1 MKFYGRTKEIDIL
14 RKIRNI
20 SNESAQFTVV
30 TGRRRI
36 GKTELIREAFGDSPE
51 AFGDSPYL
59 YFFVARRTEKELCE
73 SFRSEIE
80 TKLGEF
86 LPGEQVKFRD
96 IFKWVLRTACTR
108 PLTLV
113 IDEFQDLRRCDPAI
127 YSEMQREWDE
137 YHTRAKINLIV
148 CGSVNTLMNRI
159 FRDDKEPL
167 YGRET
172 AFLKIAPFPT
182 ETLKEILA
190 DHTSAATPD
199 DLLALYALTG
209 GIAKYVALLMDHGA
223 TTRDRMIEDM
233 VCEGSLFI
241 EEGKAG
247 LIEEF
252 GKDYGTYFSILSAI
266 ACGRTTRK
274 NIENAVGVGDLGGF
288 LQRLEKDY
296 EIIVRRQPLFGK
308 PMAKNLRYR
317 ILDNFYLFWFRF
329 IAKYSAAVELGAFG
343 QLREII
349 RRDWNVFSGFALERY
364 FHAKLAATGHYTRL
378 GGWWDRR
385 GENEIDLI
393 AENELDRTATFYEV
407 KRNSENIS
415 LPALEAKRDAFL
427 RATGEYAGWSLTGQ
441 GLSLVDM

>member
-36 GKTELIREAFGDSPE
+36 GKTELIREAFGDSSE

-233 VCEGSLFI
+233 VCESSLFI

-266 ACGRTTRK
+266 ARGRTTRK
-274 NIENAVGVGDLGGF
+274 DIENAVGVGDLGGF

>member
-1 MKFYGRTKEIDIL
+1 MKFYGRDKEIDIL
-14 RKIRNI
+14 HKIRNN

-36 GKTELIREAFGDSPE
+36 GKTELIREAFGDC
-51 AFGDSPYL
+51 PYL

-80 TKLGEF
+80 AKLGEF

-182 ETLKEILA
+182 ETLKEILS
-190 DHTSAATPD
+190 DHAPAATPD

-223 TTRDRMIEDM
+223 TSREQMIEDM
-233 VCEGSLFI
+233 ISEGSLFI

-266 ACGRTTRK
+266 ARGRTTRK
-274 NIENAVGVGDLGGF
+274 DIENAVGVGDLGGF

-296 EIIVRRQPLFGK
+296 EIIVRHQPLFGK

-317 ILDNFYLFWFRF
+317 IQDNFYLFWFRF

-349 RRDWNVFSGFALERY
+349 HRDWNAFSGFALERY
-364 FHAKLAATGHYTRL
+364 FRAKLAATGRYTRL

-393 AENELDRTATFYEV
+393 AENELDRTTTFYEV
-407 KRNSENIS
+407 KRNPESIS

-427 RATGEYAGWSLTGQ
+427 RATGEYVGWTLTCQ

>member
-14 RKIRNI
+14 RKIQNN

-36 GKTELIREAFGDSPE
+36 GKTELIREAFGDSP
-51 AFGDSPYL
+51 YL

-80 TKLGEF
+80 AKLSEF
-86 LPGEQVKFRD
+86 LPGEQVKFKE

-127 YSEMQREWDE
+127 FSEIQREWDE

-190 DHTSAATPD
+190 DHASAATPD

-223 TTRDRMIEDM
+223 TTRDQMIEDM
-233 VCEGSLFI
+233 ISEGSLFI

-266 ACGRTTRK
+266 ARGRTTRK
-274 NIENAVGVGDLGGF
+274 DIENAVGVGDLGGF

-296 EIIVRRQPLFGK
+296 EIIVRHQPLFGK

-317 ILDNFYLFWFRF
+317 IQDNFYLFWFRF

-364 FHAKLAATGHYTRL
+364 FHAKLAATGRYTRL

-385 GENEIDLI
+385 GESEIDLI

-407 KRNSENIS
+407 KRNPESIALS
-415 LPALEAKRDAFL
+415 ALEAKRDAFL
-427 RATGEYAGWSLTGQ
+427 RATGEYADWSLAVQ
-441 GLSLVDM
+441 GLSLADM

>member
-14 RKIRNI
+14 LKIRNN

-36 GKTELIREAFGDSPE
+36 GKTELIREAFGDSP
-51 AFGDSPYL
+51 YL

-80 TKLGEF
+80 AKLGEF
-86 LPGEQVKFRD
+86 IPGEQVKFSD

-182 ETLKEILA
+182 ETLKDILA
-190 DHTSAATPD
+190 DHASAATPD

-233 VCEGSLFI
+233 VSEGSLFI

-266 ACGRTTRK
+266 ARGRTTRK
-274 NIENAVGVGDLGGF
+274 DIENAVGVGDLGGF

-296 EIIVRRQPLFGK
+296 EIIVRHQPLFGK

-364 FHAKLAATGHYTRL
+364 FHAKLAATGRYTRL

-407 KRNSENIS
+407 KRNPESIS

-427 RATGEYAGWSLTGQ
+427 RATGEYAGWSLANQ
-441 GLSLVDM
+441 GLSLADM

>member
-36 GKTELIREAFGDSPE
+36 GKTELIRE

-266 ACGRTTRK
+266 ARGRTTRK
-274 NIENAVGVGDLGGF
+274 DIENAVGVGDLGGF

-415 LPALEAKRDAFL
+415 LPALKAKRDAFL

>member
-14 RKIRNI
+14 RKIRNN

-36 GKTELIREAFGDSPE
+36 GKTELIREAFGDSP
-51 AFGDSPYL
+51 YL

-80 TKLGEF
+80 AKLGEF

-172 AFLKIAPFPT
+172 AFLKVAPFPT
-182 ETLKEILA
+182 ESLKEILA
-190 DHTSAATPD
+190 DHASAATAD

-223 TTRDRMIEDM
+223 TTRDQMIEDM
-233 VCEGSLFI
+233 VGEGSLFI

-266 ACGRTTRK
+266 ARGRTTRK
-274 NIENAVGVGDLGGF
+274 DIENAVGVGDLGGF

-317 ILDNFYLFWFRF
+317 IQDNFYLFWFRF
-329 IAKYSAAVELGAFG
+329 IARYSAAVELGAFG
-343 QLREII
+343 QIREII

-364 FHAKLAATGHYTRL
+364 FHAKLAATGRYTRL

-393 AENELDRTATFYEV
+393 AESELDRTATFYEV
-407 KRNSENIS
+407 KRNPESIS

-427 RATGEYAGWSLTGQ
+427 RATGEYADWSLASQ
-441 GLSLVDM
+441 GLSLADM

>member
-36 GKTELIREAFGDSPE
+36 GKTELIRE

-127 YSEMQREWDE
+127 YSEIQREWDE

-233 VCEGSLFI
+233 VCESSLFI

-266 ACGRTTRK
+266 ARGRTTRK
-274 NIENAVGVGDLGGF
+274 DIENAVGVGDLGGF